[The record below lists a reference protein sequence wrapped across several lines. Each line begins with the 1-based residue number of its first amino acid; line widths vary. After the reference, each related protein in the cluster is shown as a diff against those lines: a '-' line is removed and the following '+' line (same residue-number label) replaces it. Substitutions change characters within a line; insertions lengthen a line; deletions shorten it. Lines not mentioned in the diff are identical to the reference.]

1 MLLLSHILY
10 RKVESFVF
18 GTSCWFLLLR
28 KVADDG
34 SFFLLSCFFRLRV
47 TSSCHCLNLHLT
59 AMSSM
64 SQKWHFLEN
73 KVEGNQRANGWSME
87 PMTMREQVG
96 GWICVLDSLCCG
108 PWEGMHL
115 QVAMLGQRWELLS
128 YMWITSPASYTFTPH
143 LDNKLL
149 HSTDLW
155 RRHLHADQVS
165 ACIAS
170 MSEPIR

>member
-1 MLLLSHILY
+1 
-10 RKVESFVF
+10 
-18 GTSCWFLLLR
+18 
-28 KVADDG
+28 
-34 SFFLLSCFFRLRV
+34 
-47 TSSCHCLNLHLT
+47 
-59 AMSSM
+59 M

-128 YMWITSPASYTFTPH
+128 YMWITSPASYTFTPR
-143 LDNKLL
+143 LDKKLL

-170 MSEPIR
+170 MSEPIRLVLSTSSKDYSPTNSIIGKITVLCFWCQVRFRRV